1 MTALAREKRETH
13 AEAPARRLVTIYS
26 YHLYAQRRR
35 GGMHFLAEA
44 FRTLGWD
51 VRFVTC
57 DYSAL
62 TLLKGDRRTKFG
74 KAEGFNRLKRIAPDV
89 ETAVI
94 LTPFHA
100 VGRAEGTLQRLAGL
114 ATRGYPWPLSGRAA
128 GFARG
133 VDLVILESC
142 GALMFAGAIR
152 AATDAPIIY
161 RASDNIDVIRPV
173 PALMRAE
180 AEAAGIVDAISV
192 ASPLLAG
199 KFGHG
204 PVRFDPMG
212 LDKAQ
217 FDKGAPSPYPPTPR
231 KRVVIS
237 GSSSFDHAAA
247 AAAADAFPE
256 WDFYQIGSL
265 DKPVRAPNFFMLGE
279 RPFADVVGYVAH
291 ADIGFAPYLV
301 RPGFEYQADHSNR
314 LLQYVY
320 CGLPTVAPEA
330 LGGEGRDHILGY
342 RADDAA
348 SLKQAFETAAK
359 FDRNAVPRASVIDW
373 RELAER
379 LSQVKRRGAAC
390 ASS

>member
-1 MTALAREKRETH
+1 MTALAREMRDT
-13 AEAPARRLVTIYS
+13 APAARRRLVTIYS

-35 GGMHFLAEA
+35 GGMHFLADA
-44 FRTLGWD
+44 FRSLGWD

-74 KAEGFNRLKRIAPDV
+74 KAEGFNRLKRVAPDV
-89 ETAVI
+89 ETAVV

-100 VGRAEGTLQRLAGL
+100 IGRASGTLQRLAG
-114 ATRGYPWPLSGRAA
+114 AVTRGYPWPMAGRAA

-133 VDLVILESC
+133 ADLVVLESC

-152 AATDAPIIY
+152 AATDAPIVY

-180 AEAAGIVDAISV
+180 AEAVDIVDAVSV
-192 ASPLLAG
+192 ASRHLAG
-199 KFGHG
+199 KFAGA

-217 FDKGAPSPYPPTPR
+217 FDKGAPSPYPDTGR

-247 AAAADAFPE
+247 EAAARAFPD

-265 DKPVRAPNFFMLGE
+265 DRPVNEPNFFMLGE

-320 CGLPTVAPEA
+320 CGLPTVAPDA
-330 LGGEGRDHILGY
+330 LGGPGRAHILGY
-342 RADDAA
+342 RAGDADSLTAAFRAAA
-348 SLKQAFETAAK
+348 S
-359 FDRNAVPRASVIDW
+359 FDRSAVPRSSVLDW
-373 RELAER
+373 RELATR
-379 LSQVKRRGAAC
+379 LSGVTRREVSCG
-390 ASS
+390 SS

>member
-1 MTALAREKRETH
+1 MTALARRAA
-13 AEAPARRLVTIYS
+13 AEPAAERRCVTIYS
-26 YHLYAQRRR
+26 YHLYDQRRR
-35 GGMHFLAEA
+35 GGMHFLCEA
-44 FRTLGWD
+44 FRQLGWT

-74 KAEGFNRLKRIAPDV
+74 TARGLNRLTRIADDL
-89 ETAVI
+89 EAAVI

-100 VGRAEGTLQRLAGL
+100 IGRAQGALGKLAGL
-114 ATRGYPWPLSGRAA
+114 ATGGYPWPFASRAA
-128 GFARG
+128 SFARG
-133 VDLVILESC
+133 ADLVIMESC
-142 GALMFAGAIR
+142 GALMFAHAIR
-152 AATDAPIIY
+152 AVSDVPIVY

-180 AEAAGIVDAISV
+180 TAALGLVDAVSV
-192 ASPLLAG
+192 ASPHLAN
-199 KFGHG
+199 KFAGA

-247 AAAADAFPE
+247 QAAAAAMPD
-256 WDFYQIGSL
+256 WDFYQIGAL
-265 DKPVRAPNFFMLGE
+265 DVPVNAPNFTMLGE

-291 ADIGFAPYLV
+291 ADIGFAPYLT

-320 CGLPTVAPEA
+320 CGLPSVVPDA
-330 LGGEGRDHILGY
+330 LARADRPHLFGY
-342 RADDAA
+342 RAGDAPSVA
-348 SLKQAFETAAK
+348 AALRQAAA
-359 FDRNAVPRASVIDW
+359 FDRAQVPRGGVIDW
-373 RELAER
+373 KELAIRLASVER
-379 LSQVKRRGAAC
+379 RQAC